1 MVRVTIVQL
10 EVSDKPEKSMEHA
23 INNIIK
29 ACTAES
35 EIICLPEQWYP
46 SEILNIEEEL
56 SAIIDISSD
65 QGICII
71 PGAFIERVNDER
83 YISTPVIDNGKII
96 GKQYKI
102 HPFATEKDKVKAG
115 NKLHIFNYKGIKFG
129 IAICHDIVFPEI
141 SRALTL
147 KGSDI
152 IFYPS
157 KIHNEGIEPWHI
169 YAQAR
174 ALENRVVTIAP
185 NVCNDIYGGRSI
197 IVDIMYDKFVDIA
210 KPDLVQASAYEQIL
224 VSDIDTEK
232 IREIREIRLRELRDD
247 YSSL

>member
-10 EVSDKPEKSMEHA
+10 EIYDKPEKSMEHA
-23 INNIIK
+23 IDKIIK

-46 SEILNIEEEL
+46 SDISNIEEL
-56 SAIIDISSD
+56 SAIIDISAD

-71 PGAFIERVNDER
+71 PGAFIEKSNDW
-83 YISTPVIDNGKII
+83 YISSPVIVDGKII

-102 HPFATEKDKVKAG
+102 HPFATEKERVKAG
-115 NKLHIFNYKGIKFG
+115 NKLDIFEYKEVRFG

-147 KGSDI
+147 KGADM

-174 ALENRVVTIAP
+174 ALENRVVAIAP
-185 NVCNDIYGGRSI
+185 NVCNDIYGGKSI
-197 IVDIMYDKFVDIA
+197 VVDIAYDEMIDIA
-210 KPDLVQASAYEQIL
+210 KPDIVKASSYEQIL
-224 VSDIDTEK
+224 VSDIDIEK
-232 IREIREIRLRELRDD
+232 IRKIRDIRLKELRDD

>member
-10 EVSDKPEKSMEHA
+10 EIYDKPEKSMEHA
-23 INNIIK
+23 IDKIIK

-46 SEILNIEEEL
+46 SDILNIEEL
-56 SAIIDISSD
+56 SAIIDISAD

-71 PGAFIERVNDER
+71 PGAFIERVGYEW
-83 YISTPVIDNGKII
+83 YISSPVIVDGEII

-102 HPFATEKDKVKAG
+102 HPFATEERVNAG
-115 NKLHIFNYKGIKFG
+115 NKLNIFEYKGIRFG

-141 SRALTL
+141 SRSLTL
-147 KGSDI
+147 KGADM

-169 YAQAR
+169 YTQAR
-174 ALENRVVTIAP
+174 ALENRVVAIAP
-185 NVCNDIYGGRSI
+185 NVCNNIYGGKSI
-197 IVDIMYDKFVDIA
+197 VVDIAYDEIIDIA
-210 KPDLVQASAYEQIL
+210 KPDTVQASSYEQIL
-224 VSDIDTEK
+224 VSDIDIEKIRK
-232 IREIREIRLRELRDD
+232 IREIRLKELRDD

>member
-10 EVSDKPEKSMEHA
+10 KLQDKVEKALEHA
-23 INNIIK
+23 IDKVIS

-46 SEILNIEEEL
+46 ASINSFEEEL

-65 QGICII
+65 QQVCII
-71 PGAFIERVNDER
+71 PGAFIELIDGSY
-83 YISTPVIDNGKII
+83 YISTPVIINGKII
-96 GKQYKI
+96 GRQFKL
-102 HPFATEKDKVKAG
+102 HPFAHEKAKVRSGDKLNV
-115 NKLHIFNYKGIKFG
+115 FEYKEVKFG

-157 KIHNEGIEPWHI
+157 KIYEDGIIPWHI

-174 ALENRVVTIAP
+174 ALENRIVAVAP
-185 NVCNDIYGGRSI
+185 NVCNSEFGGRSI
-197 IVDIMYDKFVDIA
+197 IVDLAYDESLDIA
-210 KPDLVQASAYEQIL
+210 KPDMVQASADEQIL
-224 VSDIDTEK
+224 VSDIDVDK
-232 IREIREIRLRELRDD
+232 IRSIRYARLKELRED